1 MHNIFKME
9 DKDGADEGIIAS
21 VQIHPGMYAILKLK
35 SFWYNTWVH
44 VAPSNYYKH
53 QLINLKKG
61 THSSNIWFTSELKNL
76 HFPSVM
82 PSVPACFNLMM
93 QASTSVGKHWG
104 RLGSAI
110 SDELASPVEIPFWSV
125 ELSKESLFVTEAF
138 SSVVTALLLPFT
150 MPGSVLTMPWLL
162 CCDEFCTFCGEEL
175 FTITLFVPCDPPVVN
190 TMFEETVAEVF
201 FAEEDGEDSMFTMF
215 AFPKLS
221 LFLCFFSFFSF
232 SFSLLKVKSKSL
244 HLYCML
250 MQVLFTSVLFW
261 WFYVTLVTNW
271 SIGKC
276 LKTSIVETLRKI
288 KNLHVLPRTYRD
300 RAQKKTC
307 SAIWDKKYRNT
318 QNGSKSTNHKS
329 QIMTFWTSWR
339 KLLFPKRFTKM
350 IEGSKKPKPQ
360 LAYELQNSH
369 VYEKGSKKYFCWC
382 SNLNNDDIISAYARS
397 ENWSGF

>member
-1 MHNIFKME
+1 
-9 DKDGADEGIIAS
+9 
-21 VQIHPGMYAILKLK
+21 
-35 SFWYNTWVH
+35 
-44 VAPSNYYKH
+44 
-53 QLINLKKG
+53 
-61 THSSNIWFTSELKNL
+61 
-76 HFPSVM
+76 M

-110 SDELASPVEIPFWSV
+110 SDELASPAEIPFWSV

-175 FTITLFVPCDPPVVN
+175 FTVTLFVPCDPPVVN

-232 SFSLLKVKSKSL
+232 SFSLLKFKSKSL
-244 HLYCML
+244 HLYCKL

-276 LKTSIVETLRKI
+276 LKTSIVETLRRI
-288 KNLHVLPRTYRD
+288 KNLHVLPRTGLKKRPVQPSGTKNTETHKTD
-300 RAQKKTC
+300 RNPPIA
-307 SAIWDKKYRNT
+307 S
-318 QNGSKSTNHKS
+318 HKS
-329 QIMTFWTSWR
+329 WPFEPVEGNFCSLRWLKAAKSPNLSWLMNFR
-339 KLLFPKRFTKM
+339 IRMFMKRVVRNIFVGVP
-350 IEGSKKPKPQ
+350 I
-360 LAYELQNSH
+360 
-369 VYEKGSKKYFCWC
+369 
-382 SNLNNDDIISAYARS
+382 
-397 ENWSGF
+397 